1 MKLKKKTT
9 RQLSIA
15 VGLLSFAAFI
25 VQGLGSTWGFEEVAK
40 QITQTALLFSGGIN
54 IYFLGVT
61 NQKNNADKC
70 FFLKPLNSFCQCGT
84 TGAAFYY
91 FSGLRIMRI
100 FPPPP
105 RFSCHRKT
113 AIFSGGCNIRVT
125 ICIVLTK
132 RI

>member
-25 VQGLGSTWGFEEVAK
+25 VQGLGTTWGFEEVAK

-61 NQKNNADKC
+61 NQKNNEEKENEDK
-70 FFLKPLNSFCQCGT
+70 K
-84 TGAAFYY
+84 
-91 FSGLRIMRI
+91 
-100 FPPPP
+100 
-105 RFSCHRKT
+105 
-113 AIFSGGCNIRVT
+113 
-125 ICIVLTK
+125 
-132 RI
+132 

>member
-25 VQGLGSTWGFEEVAK
+25 VQGLGTTWGFEEVAK

-61 NQKNNADKC
+61 NQKNNEDK
-70 FFLKPLNSFCQCGT
+70 KDEN
-84 TGAAFYY
+84 
-91 FSGLRIMRI
+91 
-100 FPPPP
+100 
-105 RFSCHRKT
+105 K
-113 AIFSGGCNIRVT
+113 
-125 ICIVLTK
+125 K
-132 RI
+132 

>member
-25 VQGLGSTWGFEEVAK
+25 VQGLSTTWGFEEVGK

-61 NQKNNADKC
+61 NQKNNAEKEEQEDDSQ
-70 FFLKPLNSFCQCGT
+70 NS
-84 TGAAFYY
+84 
-91 FSGLRIMRI
+91 
-100 FPPPP
+100 
-105 RFSCHRKT
+105 
-113 AIFSGGCNIRVT
+113 
-125 ICIVLTK
+125 
-132 RI
+132 